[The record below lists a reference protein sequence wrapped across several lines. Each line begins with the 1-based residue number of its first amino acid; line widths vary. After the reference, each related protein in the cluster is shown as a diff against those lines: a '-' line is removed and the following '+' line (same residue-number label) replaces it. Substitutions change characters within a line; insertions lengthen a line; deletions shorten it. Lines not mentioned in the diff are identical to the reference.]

1 MVFPRWISVSSN
13 RVLER
18 AHSFILFEPVHS
30 LMVFNIYLQMDR
42 VRKAHLRGIVQNLKY
57 LHTPTRKIAEEAKQR
72 SKL

>member
-1 MVFPRWISVSSN
+1 
-13 RVLER
+13 
-18 AHSFILFEPVHS
+18 
-30 LMVFNIYLQMDR
+30 MVFNVYLQMDR